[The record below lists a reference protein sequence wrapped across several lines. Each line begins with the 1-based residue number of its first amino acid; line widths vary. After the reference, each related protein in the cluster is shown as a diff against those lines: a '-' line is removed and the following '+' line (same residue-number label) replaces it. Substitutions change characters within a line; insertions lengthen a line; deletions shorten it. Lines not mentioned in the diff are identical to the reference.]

1 MKTSVKLELAS
12 LCAAASLAS
21 PAEAAAV
28 QDLAYSW
35 VHPRLVVVQLMD
47 DTDRHNELYFE
58 REYLLARCEKPF
70 EVSAPAL
77 FVEDALGG
85 DGVAFFRQAP
95 LPHARA
101 DKSPDYRVDPVH
113 GKIAVLS
120 NSYPCVKLRYSG
132 GRPGPV
138 ITESCSGIITG
149 KSSRSTKSILTMI
162 VDYRGR
168 IKDVWKRQ

>member
-1 MKTSVKLELAS
+1 MKTSVKLELAA

-85 DGVAFFRQAP
+85 DGVAFFR
-95 LPHARA
+95 
-101 DKSPDYRVDPVH
+101 
-113 GKIAVLS
+113 
-120 NSYPCVKLRYSG
+120 
-132 GRPGPV
+132 
-138 ITESCSGIITG
+138 
-149 KSSRSTKSILTMI
+149 
-162 VDYRGR
+162 
-168 IKDVWKRQ
+168 